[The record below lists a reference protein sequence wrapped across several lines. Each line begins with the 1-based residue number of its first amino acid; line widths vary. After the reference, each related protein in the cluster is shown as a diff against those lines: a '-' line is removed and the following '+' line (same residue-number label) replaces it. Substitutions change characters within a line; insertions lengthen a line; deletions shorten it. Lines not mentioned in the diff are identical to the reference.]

1 MMGNRMDEGVIYAD
15 GVGGGGGIRTHGSC
29 YTPPVFKTGAID
41 HSATPPL
48 RITFRCLIF
57 SCPWDVGQPEDSK
70 RVHDFVTQGT
80 GSRLRNHPCHDRSR
94 RHWRGI
100 DALS

>member
-1 MMGNRMDEGVIYAD
+1 V
-15 GVGGGGGIRTHGSC
+15 H
-29 YTPPVFKTGAID
+29 
-41 HSATPPL
+41 
-48 RITFRCLIF
+48 
-57 SCPWDVGQPEDSK
+57 QPEDSK

-80 GSRLRNHPCHDRSR
+80 GSRLRNHPCHDRSH